1 MTGPG
6 WLTGLLAAVML
17 TVAAYHATRLVAAPR
32 WGRAAELDAD
42 GAHVVMGVAMA
53 GMLAPGLS
61 FAPRPLWQAVFAAAG
76 AWFGWQ
82 FLRTRR
88 GQAAGAWRCPHPL
101 PHLIEC
107 AAMVFMFA
115 LPAAAA
121 AAATATAATA
131 TAPVGMGGM
140 GTALTGA
147 AARFSPLTLVLAV
160 FMVGYVM
167 WLGNN
172 LSALAPTG
180 GTTTVTTGTATT
192 GTATTGTA
200 TTGTAR
206 TGYLAPRR
214 AACCKIA
221 MGVTMGYMLIMML

>member
-1 MTGPG
+1 MAGPG

-17 TVAAYHATRLVAAPR
+17 AVAAYNATRLAAATR

-42 GAHVVMGVAMA
+42 GVHVAMGVAMA

-61 FAPRPLWQAVFAAAG
+61 FAPARLWQAVFTAAG
-76 AWFGWQ
+76 AWFAWQ

-88 GQAAGAWRCPHPL
+88 GARLGPWRCPHPL

-107 AAMVFMFA
+107 AAMVLMLA
-115 LPAAAA
+115 LPAAVAS
-121 AAATATAATA
+121 TTS
-131 TAPVGMGGM
+131 MGAMTGS
-140 GTALTGA
+140 LTGP
-147 AARFSPLTLVLAV
+147 AARFSPLTLLLAL

-172 LSALAPTG
+172 LTALAPATPAAG
-180 GTTTVTTGTATT
+180 ITTTTGTA
-192 GTATTGTA
+192 
-200 TTGTAR
+200 
-206 TGYLAPRR
+206 YLAPRC

-221 MGVTMGYMLIMML
+221 MGTTMGYMLVMML

>member
-1 MTGPG
+1 VSGPG

-17 TVAAYHATRLVAAPR
+17 TVAAYNTTRLVAAPR

-42 GAHVVMGVAMA
+42 GTHVVMGVAMA

-61 FAPRPLWQAVFAAAG
+61 FAPPRLGQAFFVAAG
-76 AWFGWQ
+76 AWFGYQ
-82 FLRTRR
+82 YIRTRR
-88 GQAAGAWRCPHPL
+88 GQALGPWRCPHPL

-107 AAMVFMFA
+107 VAMVFMFA
-115 LPAAAA
+115 LPAT
-121 AAATATAATA
+121 AAATAG
-131 TAPVGMGGM
+131 VGMGGM

-147 AARFSPLTLVLAV
+147 AAGFSPLTLLLAV

-167 WLGNN
+167 WLANN
-172 LSALAPTG
+172 LSALAPATAG
-180 GTTTVTTGTATT
+180 GTTTITTGNTSTT
-192 GTATTGTA
+192 S
-200 TTGTAR
+200 TAR
-206 TGYLAPRR
+206 TGYLAPRC

>member
-1 MTGPG
+1 MSGPG

-17 TVAAYHATRLVAAPR
+17 TVAAYNVTRLVAAPR

-42 GAHVVMGVAMA
+42 GTHVAMGVAMA
-53 GMLAPGLS
+53 GMLTPGLS
-61 FAPRPLWQAVFAAAG
+61 FAPARLWQAFFVAAG
-76 AWFGWQ
+76 AWFGYQ
-82 FLRTRR
+82 YIRTRR
-88 GQAAGAWRCPHPL
+88 GQELGRWRCPHPL

-121 AAATATAATA
+121 TTATAD
-131 TAPVGMGGM
+131 VGMGGM

-147 AARFSPLTLVLAV
+147 AARFSPLTLLLAT

-172 LSALAPTG
+172 LSALAPATA
-180 GTTTVTTGTATT
+180 GTMTTGTM
-192 GTATTGTA
+192 

-206 TGYLAPRR
+206 TGYLAPRC

>member
-1 MTGPG
+1 MSGPG
-6 WLTGLLAAVML
+6 WLTGLLTAVML
-17 TVAAYHATRLVAAPR
+17 TVAAYNTTRLVAAPR

-53 GMLAPGLS
+53 GMLTPGLS
-61 FAPRPLWQAVFAAAG
+61 FAPARLWQAFFVAAG

-82 FLRTRR
+82 FYRTRR
-88 GQAAGAWRCPHPL
+88 GQAAGPWRCPHPL

-107 AAMVFMFA
+107 VAMVFMFA
-115 LPAAAA
+115 LPAS
-121 AAATATAATA
+121 AAATATAG
-131 TAPVGMGGM
+131 VGMGGM

-147 AARFSPLTLVLAV
+147 AARFSPLTLLLAV
-160 FMVGYVM
+160 FMLGYVM
-167 WLGNN
+167 WLANH
-172 LSALAPTG
+172 LSALTPATAS
-180 GTTTVTTGTATT
+180 GTTTVTTST
-192 GTATTGTA
+192 G

-206 TGYLAPRR
+206 TGYLAPRC

>member
-6 WLTGLLAAVML
+6 WLADILAAVVL
-17 TVAAYHATRLVAAPR
+17 VVAAFSAARLIAAR
-32 WGRAAELDAD
+32 GRQRRGEADAD
-42 GAHVVMGVAMA
+42 GMHVVMGVAMA
-53 GMLAPGLS
+53 GMLTPALS
-61 FAPRPLWQAVFAAAG
+61 FAPKALWLTVFAAAG
-76 AWFGWQ
+76 AWFGGQ

-88 GQAAGAWRCPHPL
+88 GQAAGPWRCPHPL

-115 LPAAAA
+115 LPATALSATGE
-121 AAATATAATA
+121 AATGPAGG
-131 TAPVGMGGM
+131 GMGGM

-147 AARFSPLTLVLAV
+147 AAGFSPLTLLLAV

-172 LSALAPTG
+172 LPAPAVATA
-180 GTTTVTTGTATT
+180 TGTIA
-192 GTATTGTA
+192 
-200 TTGTAR
+200 TAR
-206 TGYLAPRR
+206 TGFLAPRC

-221 MGVTMGYMLIMML
+221 MGVTMGYMLIMLL

>member
-1 MTGPG
+1 MSGPG
-6 WLTGLLAAVML
+6 WLTGLLAAVLL
-17 TVAAYHATRLVAAPR
+17 TVAAYNTTRLVAAPR

-42 GAHVVMGVAMA
+42 GTHVVMGVAMA

-61 FAPRPLWQAVFAAAG
+61 FAPKPLWQAVFAAAG

-88 GQAAGAWRCPHPL
+88 GQAAGPWRCPHPL

-121 AAATATAATA
+121 TAATA
-131 TAPVGMGGM
+131 TAGGGMGGM

-147 AARFSPLTLVLAV
+147 AARFSPLTLLLAV

-172 LSALAPTG
+172 LSALAPAAAG
-180 GTTTVTTGTATT
+180 GTTTTVTTGTA
-192 GTATTGTA
+192 
-200 TTGTAR
+200 R
-206 TGYLAPRR
+206 TGNLAPRC